1 MGILEEVILDMKD
14 DIVVLDMRKITR
26 KGAV

>member
-26 KGAV
+26 KAAV